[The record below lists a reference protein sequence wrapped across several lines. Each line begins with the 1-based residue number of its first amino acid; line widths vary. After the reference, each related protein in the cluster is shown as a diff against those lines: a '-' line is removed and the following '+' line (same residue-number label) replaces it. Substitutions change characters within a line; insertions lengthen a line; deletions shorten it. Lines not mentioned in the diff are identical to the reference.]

1 MLTPGEVVVNNSGAT
16 AGNNRSLLR
25 RMNNGEAI
33 GSGGQ
38 AGIDPN
44 VVKQLITGLNTFN
57 TSLAQ
62 NIDKL
67 QNTKFQIKLDTT
79 NVNVNLNGGGFL
91 AGLKEELKGELMAD
105 VGEKIKTLRFD
116 ESGNASFSESL
127 VLSLIHI

>member
-1 MLTPGEVVVNNSGAT
+1 
-16 AGNNRSLLR
+16 
-25 RMNNGEAI
+25 MNNGEAI

-127 VLSLIHI
+127 V